1 MPWGFTGAM
10 GRGVWAP
17 ATKTSSA
24 AMQAARAHV
33 GQAGRLRPRRSAGQA
48 GTASG
53 LGPVNDRPQVA
64 NLPHMAASRS
74 QIFLLAACE
83 EQDGW

>member
-24 AMQAARAHV
+24 AMQAA
-33 GQAGRLRPRRSAGQA
+33 AGQA